1 MRIRRKAYRIMEM
14 HDGDSKLSLAV
25 NWFIMALILVNVLG
39 VILETVDTLHA
50 QWHDWFLALEIFSVA
65 VFTIE
70 YLTRLWVCVESHKF
84 SDGWRGRLRYAMT
97 PMALID
103 LMAIAPFFI
112 HMIFP
117 IDARILRVFRLL
129 RVFKLSR
136 HFTML
141 GVLGVVLK
149 REAKTLLS
157 AIFIMLVLA
166 IISASGIY
174 LAEHKIQP
182 EAFGNIPRAMWWAV
196 VTLTTVGYGDVVP
209 QTNIGRFF
217 GAFITMIGV
226 GMAALP
232 AGIIA
237 SGFTGEVER
246 RRERYETLARSL
258 LKDGVL
264 DEKDRKALIKAREE
278 WGIDRG
284 DAQQI
289 IRKAIVDSEMLHES
303 GATCPHCGKPIG
315 ELGRGRS
322 GQRR

>member
-1 MRIRRKAYRIMEM
+1 MLRRKLYKVMEM
-14 HDGDSKLSLAV
+14 RDGDSTLSLAV
-25 NWFIMALILVNVLG
+25 NWFIMVLILVNVLG
-39 VILETVDTLHA
+39 VILETVDALHA
-50 QWHDWFLALEIFSVA
+50 QWHAWFFALEIFSVA
-65 VFTIE
+65 VFTAE
-70 YLTRLWVCVESHKF
+70 YVTRLWVCVESGHF
-84 SDGWRGRLRYAMT
+84 SDGWHGRLRYALT
-97 PMALID
+97 PMAIID
-103 LMAIAPFFI
+103 LLAILPFLMQMFLT
-112 HMIFP
+112 
-117 IDARILRVFRLL
+117 IDTRILRVFRLL

-141 GVLGVVLK
+141 GVLGVVLQ
-149 REAKTLLS
+149 REVKTLLS

-166 IISASGIY
+166 ILSASGIY
-174 LAEHKIQP
+174 LAEHKVQP
-182 EAFGNIPRAMWWAV
+182 EAFGSIPQAMWWAV

-209 QTNIGRFF
+209 QTNVGRLF

-237 SGFTGEVER
+237 SGFTGEIER

-264 DEKDRKALIKAREE
+264 DEKDRKTLIKARED

-289 IRKAIVDSEMLHES
+289 LRKAVVESELLHES
-303 GATCPHCGKPIG
+303 PVVCPHCKKPLAG
-315 ELGRGRS
+315 SVRHHAK
-322 GQRR
+322 

>member
-14 HDGDSKLSLAV
+14 QDGDSKLSLAV
-25 NWFIMALILVNVLG
+25 NWFIMALILVNVVG
-39 VILETVDTLHA
+39 VILETVETLHA
-50 QWHDWFLALEIFSVA
+50 QWHGWFGALEIFSVA
-65 VFTIE
+65 VFTLE
-70 YLTRLWVCVESHKF
+70 YLTRLWVCVESHRF
-84 SDGWRGRLRYAMT
+84 SDGWRGRLRYAIT

-103 LMAIAPFFI
+103 LMAIAPVFI

-157 AIFIMLVLA
+157 AIFIMLVLS

-174 LAEHKIQP
+174 LAEHKVQP
-182 EAFGNIPRAMWWAV
+182 EAFGNIPRAMWWAI

-258 LKDGVL
+258 LKDGRL

-284 DAQQI
+284 DALQI
-289 IRKAIVDSEMLHES
+289 IRKAVVDSEVLHEGS
-303 GATCPHCGKPIG
+303 VTCPHCGKPIG
-315 ELGRGRS
+315 DISKL
-322 GQRR
+322 QVRR

>member
-1 MRIRRKAYRIMEM
+1 MLRRKLYKVMEM
-14 HDGDSKLSLAV
+14 RDGDSTLSLVV
-25 NWFIMALILVNVLG
+25 NWFIMVLILVNVFG
-39 VILETVDTLHA
+39 VILETVDSLQA
-50 QWHDWFLALEIFSVA
+50 RWQAWFLALEVFSVA
-65 VFTIE
+65 VFTAE
-70 YLTRLWVCVESHKF
+70 YLTRLWVCVESGRF
-84 SDGWRGRLRYAMT
+84 SDGWHGRLRYALT
-97 PMALID
+97 PMAIID
-103 LMAIAPFFI
+103 LLAILPFFLQ
-112 HMIFP
+112 MFLA
-117 IDARILRVFRLL
+117 IDTRILRVFRLL

-157 AIFIMLVLA
+157 AIFILLVLA
-166 IISASGIY
+166 IMAASGIY
-174 LAEHKIQP
+174 LVEHQIQP
-182 EAFGNIPRAMWWAV
+182 EVFGSIPRAMWWAI

-209 QTNIGRFF
+209 QTDIGRLF

-237 SGFTGEVER
+237 SGFTGEIER

-264 DEKDRKALIKAREE
+264 DDKDRKALIKARED

-289 IRKAIVDSEMLHES
+289 LRKAVVESELLHES
-303 GATCPHCGKPIG
+303 PVVCPHCKKPLAG
-315 ELGRGRS
+315 SVRHHAK
-322 GQRR
+322 

>member
-1 MRIRRKAYRIMEM
+1 MLRRKLYKIMEM
-14 HDGDSKLSLAV
+14 RDGDSKLSLIV
-25 NWFIMALILVNVLG
+25 NWFIMVLIMVNALG
-39 VILETVDTLHA
+39 VILETVDSLHA
-50 QWHDWFLALEIFSVA
+50 RWHAEFLALEVFSVA
-65 VFTIE
+65 IFAVE
-70 YLTRLWVCVESHKF
+70 YLTRLWVCVEAQPY
-84 SDGWRGRLRYAMT
+84 SDGLRGRLRYALT

-103 LMAIAPFFI
+103 LLAILPFFLQ
-112 HMIFP
+112 MFFT
-117 IDARILRVFRLL
+117 IDTRILRVFRLL

-149 REAKTLLS
+149 REAKTLLA

-166 IISASGIY
+166 IMAASGIY
-174 LAEHKIQP
+174 LAEHKAQP
-182 EAFGNIPRAMWWAV
+182 EAFGSIPMAMWWAV

-209 QTNIGRFF
+209 QTDMGRLF
-217 GAFITMIGV
+217 GAFITLIGV

-264 DEKDRKALIKAREE
+264 DEKDRKALIRAREE

-289 IRKAIVDSEMLHES
+289 LRKAVIESEMLHES
-303 GATCPHCGKPIG
+303 AAVCPHCGKPIG
-315 ELGRGRS
+315 DH
-322 GQRR
+322 GQKRHIRAK

>member
-1 MRIRRKAYRIMEM
+1 MRLRRKVYRIMEM

-25 NWFIMALILVNVLG
+25 NWFIMVLILVNVFG
-39 VILETVDTLHA
+39 VILETVDELHA
-50 QWHDWFLALEIFSVA
+50 RWHDWFLYLEVFSVA
-65 VFTIE
+65 VFTLE
-70 YLTRLWVCVESHKF
+70 YLTRLWVCVESHLF

-103 LMAIAPFFI
+103 LLAIMPFFLQMFI
-112 HMIFP
+112 AL
-117 IDARILRVFRLL
+117 DTRILRVFRLL
-129 RVFKLSR
+129 RVFKLTR

-149 REAKTLLS
+149 REAKTLAS
-157 AIFIMLVLA
+157 AIFILLVLA
-166 IISASGIY
+166 ILAASGIY
-174 LAEHKIQP
+174 LAEHKVQP
-182 EAFGNIPRAMWWAV
+182 EAFGNIPKAMWWAI

-209 QTNIGRFF
+209 QTDVGRMF

-258 LKDGVL
+258 LRDGVL
-264 DEKDRKALIKAREE
+264 DDKDRKALIKAREE
-278 WGIDRG
+278 WGIDRS

-289 IRKAIVDSEMLHES
+289 IRKAIVDAEMLHES
-303 GATCPHCGKPIG
+303 TAVCPHCGKPIG
-315 ELGRGRS
+315 DLGKRHITTK
-322 GQRR
+322 